1 MAFYVPG
8 IENLTDLFF
17 TTPFSWDYLLKLD
30 CLLQLYFYYSRFFR
44 LAIQLLYPHSSNPPR
59 RLNCCHILSHICVTF
74 HTFDKTKHKSL
85 LRKKILS
92 LSISNRSSYQQRART
107 VKYYYKTAKPLK
119 KLKQHLP
126 ITGWKNLIHIDEIE
140 LSLKMQI
147 KDETTL
153 LGSVAPIFYLTSVA

>member
-30 CLLQLYFYYSRFFR
+30 CLLQLYFYYSRFIR
-44 LAIQLLYPHSSNPPR
+44 LAVQLLYPHSSNPPR

-74 HTFDKTKHKSL
+74 HTFAKTKHKSL

-92 LSISNRSSYQQRART
+92 LRISNRSSSQL
-107 VKYYYKTAKPLK
+107 YYYKTAKPLK
-119 KLKQHLP
+119 KFNSTFANNGMEKFDTYRRDRF
-126 ITGWKNLIHIDEIE
+126 IF
-140 LSLKMQI
+140 
-147 KDETTL
+147 KD
-153 LGSVAPIFYLTSVA
+153 AN